1 MKFKLEIELGNDAMK
16 DQMDVAMALRKI
28 INDLNVHGC
37 LDMEDVPLKKNCIF
51 DRNGNRVGHWK
62 VTK

>member
-16 DQMDVAMALRKI
+16 DQMDVSMILRKI
-28 INDLNVHGC
+28 ANYLGVHGC
-37 LDMEDVPLKKNCIF
+37 FAMEDVPLKKNCIF